1 MRKRMNT
8 ASEITPDMKMLISV
22 EEAAAMLSLGRTLVY
37 QLVVRGELR
46 SIKVGRTRR
55 IVAFSLREYIGR
67 QMTLAN

>member
-37 QLVVRGELR
+37 QLVMRGELR

-55 IVAFSLREYIGR
+55 IVALSLREYIGR
-67 QMTLAN
+67 QMAQAS

>member
-37 QLVVRGELR
+37 QLVMCGELR

>member
-8 ASEITPDMKMLISV
+8 VPEITPDMKALISV

-37 QLVVRGELR
+37 QLVMRGELR

-67 QMTLAN
+67 QMAQAS